1 MGFGLLF
8 IGYFVSTLMTLN
20 PVGSLFR
27 FLGYAVILLSVLK
40 LRKYHRAFDF
50 SIFTTILMMIVSCG
64 LIVSSFTGDGQTLIA
79 YIEQGC
85 SLLFHAFLLYAV
97 FQISKET
104 GVKKLSDAS
113 VRNFVFICF
122 YNLVSLLDYLP
133 IPAFDTVQGEMK
145 IISIILYFSYMLL
158 NLLLFGQCYANIC
171 DEKDAE
177 MNRKASRFAWVNS
190 FREEFDRREEK
201 ARKETELY
209 RKEKQEKRKQR
220 KKR

>member
-1 MGFGLLF
+1 M
-8 IGYFVSTLMTLN
+8 
-20 PVGSLFR
+20 
-27 FLGYAVILLSVLK
+27 
-40 LRKYHRAFDF
+40 
-50 SIFTTILMMIVSCG
+50 
-64 LIVSSFTGDGQTLIA
+64 
-79 YIEQGC
+79 
-85 SLLFHAFLLYAV
+85 LFHAFLLYAI

-201 ARKETELY
+201 ARKETEAY

>member
-8 IGYFVSTLMTLN
+8 IGYFASTLMTLN

-40 LRKYHRAFDF
+40 LRKYHRAFGF

-64 LIVSSFTGDGQTLIA
+64 LIVSGFTGGGQTLIA

-133 IPAFDTVQGEMK
+133 IPAFDSVQGELK

-171 DEKDAE
+171 DEKDAD
-177 MNRKASRFAWVNS
+177 MNRKVSRFAWVNS

-201 ARKETELY
+201 ARKENELY